1 MKIGIITD
9 VHNNVIALNSMLA
22 VFEEE
27 GCDEI
32 ICCGDI
38 IGIGP
43 FPEETVQRIKSL
55 PNIRC
60 VLGNHEKYLI
70 HGIKKPYPSK
80 MSEDEAVH
88 HKWEHSLLSYDS
100 KKYIEELPYIL
111 NLSIEGVNIAV
122 VHYSISKDNRYANFK
137 ANPNSADCENM
148 FSNIKVDVILYG
160 HDHNGSIVYS
170 DDKMYINCGSLGC
183 TSTNEGVAQGGIL
196 IIENE
201 KVYFRKVFAEYNLQ
215 RVLDKIDSI
224 RYPAYKE
231 IKKFFYGV
239 K

>member
-60 VLGNHEKYLI
+60 VLRKEI
-70 HGIKKPYPSK
+70 
-80 MSEDEAVH
+80 D
-88 HKWEHSLLSYDS
+88 
-100 KKYIEELPYIL
+100 
-111 NLSIEGVNIAV
+111 
-122 VHYSISKDNRYANFK
+122 DNPQQVASVFK
-137 ANPNSADCENM
+137 
-148 FSNIKVDVILYG
+148 
-160 HDHNGSIVYS
+160 
-170 DDKMYINCGSLGC
+170 
-183 TSTNEGVAQGGIL
+183 TW
-196 IIENE
+196 
-201 KVYFRKVFAEYNLQ
+201 
-215 RVLDKIDSI
+215 LDKEN
-224 RYPAYKE
+224 R
-231 IKKFFYGV
+231 
-239 K
+239 

>member
-60 VLGNHEKYLI
+60 VLRNHEKYLI
-70 HGIKKPYPSK
+70 H
-80 MSEDEAVH
+80 
-88 HKWEHSLLSYDS
+88 
-100 KKYIEELPYIL
+100 
-111 NLSIEGVNIAV
+111 
-122 VHYSISKDNRYANFK
+122 
-137 ANPNSADCENM
+137 
-148 FSNIKVDVILYG
+148 
-160 HDHNGSIVYS
+160 
-170 DDKMYINCGSLGC
+170 
-183 TSTNEGVAQGGIL
+183 
-196 IIENE
+196 
-201 KVYFRKVFAEYNLQ
+201 
-215 RVLDKIDSI
+215 
-224 RYPAYKE
+224 
-231 IKKFFYGV
+231 
-239 K
+239 

>member
-60 VLGNHEKYLI
+60 VLGNHEK
-70 HGIKKPYPSK
+70 
-80 MSEDEAVH
+80 
-88 HKWEHSLLSYDS
+88 
-100 KKYIEELPYIL
+100 
-111 NLSIEGVNIAV
+111 
-122 VHYSISKDNRYANFK
+122 
-137 ANPNSADCENM
+137 
-148 FSNIKVDVILYG
+148 
-160 HDHNGSIVYS
+160 
-170 DDKMYINCGSLGC
+170 
-183 TSTNEGVAQGGIL
+183 
-196 IIENE
+196 
-201 KVYFRKVFAEYNLQ
+201 
-215 RVLDKIDSI
+215 
-224 RYPAYKE
+224 
-231 IKKFFYGV
+231 
-239 K
+239 